1 MKVKLIMPGWRK
13 NSFWGQMSFKFP
25 SLSLVTLAAY
35 TPAEIDISITDE
47 NVEPLDFDEPVDLVG
62 ITVMTPLAV
71 RAYEIADGFRQRGAK
86 VVLGGFHP
94 TWMTQEA
101 LLHADAVVVGEGERS
116 WGQLL
121 KDMQQGRL
129 QRIYRSAEPF
139 DMARSAT
146 PRREL
151 LDGKKYLFTNT
162 IQITR
167 GCPYAC
173 EFCSVSSF
181 FGRHYR
187 MKPVDTVIGEI
198 AEMAK
203 EKIFVF
209 FVDDNIIFNKDYA
222 ETLFR
227 ELAGIKVKWLSH
239 ASLEFAGHPKLL
251 KLAAESGCI
260 GMFVGV
266 ESLNEENLLIMG
278 KKTNRKSAFMD
289 SFRMFHN
296 YGIGV
301 LASFVLGYDHDRADS
316 FDGVLEFCHKA
327 KIDSAIF
334 PVLTPFPGTAVRK
347 RLMSENR
354 LISSD
359 WKLYDMEHVT
369 FVPKLMTPA
378 ELQEGFEKLNSQFF
392 SPGSIFKRLFKLKRS
407 NQVFLPMNIGF
418 RSAWKKSR

>member
-1 MKVKLIMPGWRK
+1 MPGWAK
-13 NSFWGQMSFKFP
+13 HSFWGQMSFKFP
-25 SLSLVTLAAY
+25 SLSLVTLAAC
-35 TPAEIDISITDE
+35 TPPEIEVSITDE
-47 NVEPLDFDEPVDLVG
+47 NVEQIDFDDPVDLVG

-71 RAYEIADGFRQRGAK
+71 RAYEIADRFREKDVR

-94 TWMTQEA
+94 TWMTEEA
-101 LLHADAVVVGEGERS
+101 LLHSDAVVVGEAEQC

-129 QRIYRSAEPF
+129 QRIYRSTEPF

-151 LDGKKYLFTNT
+151 FDGKKYLFTNT

-187 MKPVDTVIGEI
+187 MKPVDAVIGEI
-198 AEMAK
+198 AEMVK

-209 FVDDNIIFNKDYA
+209 FVDDNIIFNKTYA

-227 ELAGIKVKWLSH
+227 ELAQLRVKWLSH
-239 ASLEFAGHPKLL
+239 ASIEFAKNPRLL
-251 KLAAESGCI
+251 NLAAESGCI

-266 ESLNEENLLIMG
+266 ESLNEDNLSIMG
-278 KKTNRKSAFMD
+278 KQTNRQTAFME
-289 SFRMFHN
+289 SFKMFHN
-296 YGIGV
+296 HGIGV
-301 LASFVLGYDHDRADS
+301 LASFVLGYDYDRKDC
-316 FDGVLEFCHKA
+316 FDELLEFCHRA
-327 KIDSAIF
+327 KVDSAIF
-334 PVLTPFPGTAVRK
+334 PILTPYPGTAIRK
-347 RLMSENR
+347 RLIEEKR

-359 WKLYDMEHVT
+359 WRLYDMEHVT
-369 FVPKLMTPA
+369 FSPKLMSPA
-378 ELQEGFEKLNSQFF
+378 ELQEGFERVNSKFF
-392 SPGSIFKRLFKLKRS
+392 TPGSMLKRLFKFQKS

-418 RSAWKKSR
+418 RSAWKKSRKFLPD